1 MDGLHPYVAY
11 GVLPFFAFVS
21 AGFSFA
27 DLGWSGL
34 TTPMSVGVVLGLLA
48 GKPIGV
54 LAFVALALVLRL
66 GRRPLGANWLEL
78 FGISLLCGA
87 GFTMSF
93 FIGALA
99 FSPTDVVAQGQIR
112 AAVITGSLL
121 SVLAGGG
128 VLSWARARREAA

>member
-1 MDGLHPYVAY
+1 
-11 GVLPFFAFVS
+11 
-21 AGFSFA
+21 
-27 DLGWSGL
+27 
-34 TTPMSVGVVLGLLA
+34 
-48 GKPIGV
+48 
-54 LAFVALALVLRL
+54 
-66 GRRPLGANWLEL
+66 
-78 FGISLLCGA
+78 
-87 GFTMSF
+87 MSF